1 MRKEISKP
9 HETDLDKTDKLPV
22 LDVGAYERDLAD
34 GAVRMDY
41 SSDMPGVPMATSP
54 GAPSDFA
61 RPSSLDLP
69 SLAETVRS
77 VEERIARQT
86 AEHDALQRSFEQAC
100 EAESAAVLRAN
111 TLAAEITTLHTALE
125 SEQARSRDFD
135 RSLTEKSAVAEV
147 ARARAEEALRESER
161 LQGETRALK
170 DSLAAR
176 DATIVQVLHSLGERD
191 TQLLNLQREHAKIV
205 PVLEARSKSTSQLE
219 TELHASR
226 EHAAAVELE
235 LNDNKSVLGEITEQ
249 LKRSDAQL
257 LSVRLELSAI
267 KAQSADYLDLLR
279 TRDWR
284 QGFHHNM
291 FRELDAEVGAAQAGI
306 GALEHERDKLDRY
319 AAGAD
324 AKLAQ
329 QTENIDKLEREAAEN
344 AEALIIRNGE
354 LRQSERAV
362 ADFTTRVTAL
372 EAERTQLSELLAER
386 EASIEQAR
394 SSGTDEARQFK
405 EQLAAAE
412 QEILAQAAQMARLHS
427 DSESAQQ
434 EMTVLM
440 AHLQEAR
447 RPMQSV
453 EAEIKR
459 LTEELSVKSLRVAE
473 IDDENAKLRASL
485 ERTRG
490 ALEEREFLIRRLE
503 RSESN
508 NANVLGR
515 IQTSIER
522 LGTAPPPATVAA
534 RTDAEWSAELT
545 RTDAEAPVTHVLGR
559 RSRVGRAPGCELLI
573 DSTSV
578 SRHHALILA
587 GPRDTIIEDLNSTN
601 GVYINGRKISRQ
613 QLNDGDSVTIGEAQF
628 RFALK
633 QAPRPRD

>member
-1 MRKEISKP
+1 MRKETSQP

-22 LDVGAYERDLAD
+22 LDVSEYERDLAD
-34 GAVRMDY
+34 GAVRLDY
-41 SSDMPGVPMATSP
+41 SAGMPGVPVVSSP
-54 GAPSDFA
+54 GAASDFA

-86 AEHDALQRSFEQAC
+86 AEHDALQRTYERTRDA
-100 EAESAAVLRAN
+100 EAAALMRAN
-111 TLAAEITTLHTALE
+111 TLAAEIASSHAALE
-125 SEQARSRDFD
+125 LEQARSRDFEKTLAERTAAAELA
-135 RSLTEKSAVAEV
+135 RS
-147 ARARAEEALRESER
+147 RAEESVREAER

-170 DSLAAR
+170 ESLATR

-191 TQLLNLQREHAKIV
+191 AQLLTLQREHARIV
-205 PVLEARSKSTSQLE
+205 PALEESSKSSSQLE
-219 TELHASR
+219 TELHSAQGQ
-226 EHAAAVELE
+226 AAALAAELK
-235 LNDNKSVLGEITEQ
+235 DNKAALARIT
-249 LKRSDAQL
+249 AQL
-257 LSVRLELSAI
+257 DQSNAELAAVRLELTAV
-267 KAQSADYLDLLR
+267 KMQSSDYLDVLR

-291 FRELDAEVGAAQAGI
+291 FRELDAEVGAAQAGM

-319 AAGAD
+319 AAEVD
-324 AKLAQ
+324 AKLARQ
-329 QTENIDKLEREAAEN
+329 AETIDKLEHEVAQN
-344 AEALIIRNGE
+344 AEALSARNGE
-354 LRQSERAV
+354 LQQSQRDC
-362 ADFTTRVTAL
+362 ADLAARLAAL
-372 EAERTQLSELLAER
+372 GAERVQLSELLTER

-394 SSGTDEARQFK
+394 SSGTDEVRQFK
-405 EQLAAAE
+405 QQLAAAE
-412 QEILAQAAQMARLHS
+412 QEILAQAAQMARLKS
-427 DSESAQQ
+427 DAETAQQ
-434 EMTVLM
+434 EITVLI

-447 RPMQSV
+447 RPMQTV
-453 EAEIKR
+453 EAEVKR
-459 LTEELSVKSLRVAE
+459 LTDELAVKALRITE

-522 LGTAPPPATVAA
+522 LGTAPPPAAAA
-534 RTDAEWSAELT
+534 RPDAEWSAELI
-545 RTDAEAPVTHVLGR
+545 RIDGEAPVTHVLGR

-587 GPRDTIIEDLNSTN
+587 GPREAIIEDLNSTN
-601 GVYINGRKISRQ
+601 GVFVNGRKITRQ
-613 QLNDGDSVTIGEAQF
+613 QLNDGDSVTVGEAQF
-628 RFALK
+628 RFAMR
-633 QAPRPRD
+633 QAPRTRD